1 MSDVEVLPE
10 LKEIVGA
17 VLFSARQPVSA
28 EQILQVFA
36 QTAERTGGFTRDYA
50 AVTPADIAAAIEAL
64 RRDLDQARSGL
75 RLAEVA
81 QGFRLESPAGCG
93 PWLRTFLE
101 RGRPQRLTPPA
112 LETLAIIAYRQPVMR
127 SEIEVVRGV
136 AVDQILRNLLDM
148 QLIRITGRSDLPG
161 RPWLFG
167 TSQKFLEHF
176 GLKNLDDL
184 PGTDEL
190 RRRDEQKVR
199 TGAQRQLDL
208 PEGGAGANGV
218 TGFRSDT
225 DTDKPGEDDVTAE
238 LGVPEQ
244 QDAGE
249 LPNERPADAAP
260 HADDDTDAIRP
271 DDYIDDERVTPPS
284 RRKRAATPAP
294 DPESEPVDG
303 TDDAVGMAEEEA
315 DADGIAALKA
325 AKPPPAGGD
334 DLPEGWGDDE
344 EDEFDDEEED
354 GEDEDEDDDEESGD
368 ADKDANT
375 ESGGDDEAGADDGT
389 AKG

>member
-17 VLFSARQPVSA
+17 VLFAARQPVTA

-50 AVTPADIAAAIEAL
+50 AVTAADIAAAVEAL
-64 RRDLDQARSGL
+64 GRDLETARSGL

-81 QGFRLESPAGCG
+81 QGYRLESPATCG
-93 PWLRTFLE
+93 PWLRAFLE

-127 SEIEVVRGV
+127 SEIEAVRGV

-176 GLKNLDDL
+176 GLKSLDDL

-190 RRRDEQKVR
+190 RRREEQKAR
-199 TGAQRQLDL
+199 EDAQRQLDL
-208 PEGGAGANGV
+208 GTDGNGSES
-218 TGFRSDT
+218 TGFKQDIDADR
-225 DTDKPGEDDVTAE
+225 PGEDDVTAE
-238 LGVPEQ
+238 LAVADQEDP
-244 QDAGE
+244 GE
-249 LPNERPADAAP
+249 LPSERPAGEGAAV
-260 HADDDTDAIRP
+260 ADETDAIRAEDYE
-271 DDYIDDERVTPPS
+271 DDARIAPPP
-284 RRKRAATPAP
+284 RRRRPAARPSGHPAP
-294 DPESEPVDG
+294 D
-303 TDDAVGMAEEEA
+303 AVPEEEPA
-315 DADGIAALKA
+315 EAEGS
-325 AKPPPAGGD
+325 AGGD
-334 DLPEGWGDDE
+334 AGAPAPGAAGEDDDIPEGWRDDE
-344 EDEFDDEEED
+344 DEEFDDEADED
-354 GEDEDEDDDEESGD
+354 ADDGDEDDEEAGDEVDGEGDGSGD
-368 ADKDANT
+368 GGQPAKD
-375 ESGGDDEAGADDGT
+375 
-389 AKG
+389 

>member
-17 VLFSARQPVSA
+17 VLFAARQPVSA

-50 AVTPADIAAAIEAL
+50 AVTAADIAAAVAAL
-64 RRDLDQARSGL
+64 GRDLETARSGL

-81 QGFRLESPAGCG
+81 QGYRLESPAACG

-127 SEIEVVRGV
+127 SEIEAVRGV

-148 QLIRITGRSDLPG
+148 QLIRIAGRSDLPG

-190 RRRDEQKVR
+190 RRREEQKAR
-199 TGAQRQLDL
+199 DDAQRQLDL
-208 PEGGAGANGV
+208 GTGNGAGGEA
-218 TGFRSDT
+218 TGFKADIDT
-225 DTDKPGEDDVTAE
+225 DRPGEDDVTAE
-238 LGVPEQ
+238 LAVAEQ
-244 QDAGE
+244 EDAGD
-249 LPNERPADAAP
+249 LPDARPAGAAP
-260 HADDDTDAIRP
+260 PSPDETDAIRP
-271 DDYIDDERVTPPS
+271 DDYEDDLRVSPPPRRRRPARPPAPAAEDADDGATPPADGGPAAPAKPAAGDDDVPEGWRDDGDDDEEF
-284 RRKRAATPAP
+284 
-294 DPESEPVDG
+294 DDDESDDEDEGDDDADETGGDG
-303 TDDAVGMAEEEA
+303 TDD
-315 DADGIAALKA
+315 
-325 AKPPPAGGD
+325 
-334 DLPEGWGDDE
+334 
-344 EDEFDDEEED
+344 
-354 GEDEDEDDDEESGD
+354 GETV
-368 ADKDANT
+368 KT
-375 ESGGDDEAGADDGT
+375 
-389 AKG
+389 